1 MKRKE
6 FNQLCELAR
15 LYLTPSEEED
25 IAQDMEEIVAFAQE
39 VCKANIPDG
48 AQREKEEK
56 PAPLRED
63 ERRQC
68 ADREEILRN
77 TPQSKDGFF
86 MLPGK
91 R

>member
-48 AQREKEEK
+48 AQQIGR
-56 PAPLRED
+56 AHV
-63 ERRQC
+63 
-68 ADREEILRN
+68 
-77 TPQSKDGFF
+77 
-86 MLPGK
+86 
-91 R
+91 